1 MKITIWSDL
10 VCPFCFIGQ
19 AHLHKALESFDHR
32 EKVEIEYNS
41 FILSPEAQYVPDQDY
56 YNVFAEMKGISR
68 EESKTMLQG
77 VMDMGQASGVDIN
90 YNVVKNANTKDA
102 HRVLQYAKEL
112 GKDSEYFE
120 RLYKAH
126 FSEGQVISDRETII
140 RLAGDVGIDSTKVAK
155 ILDSNEYDENVNQDV
170 YESRLAG
177 VSSVPF
183 FVFDNKYSVSGA
195 QPVELFS
202 EILDKV
208 WEEEM

>member
-1 MKITIWSDL
+1 
-10 VCPFCFIGQ
+10 
-19 AHLHKALESFDHR
+19 
-32 EKVEIEYNS
+32 
-41 FILSPEAQYVPDQDY
+41 
-56 YNVFAEMKGISR
+56 MKGISR

-140 RLAGDVGIDSTKVAK
+140 SLAGDVGIDSTKV
-155 ILDSNEYDENVNQDV
+155 
-170 YESRLAG
+170 
-177 VSSVPF
+177 
-183 FVFDNKYSVSGA
+183 
-195 QPVELFS
+195 
-202 EILDKV
+202 
-208 WEEEM
+208 